1 MIRAG
6 VIRVKPAID
15 IAIAQDRLLFLAIVG
30 EDGFRHGETLKDEDG
45 VYLFGQ
51 EDIISSR

>member
-30 EDGFRHGETLKDEDG
+30 EDGFRHGETLNDEDG

>member
-6 VIRVKPAID
+6 VIRVKPAIN

-30 EDGFRHGETLKDEDG
+30 EGGF
-45 VYLFGQ
+45 
-51 EDIISSR
+51 